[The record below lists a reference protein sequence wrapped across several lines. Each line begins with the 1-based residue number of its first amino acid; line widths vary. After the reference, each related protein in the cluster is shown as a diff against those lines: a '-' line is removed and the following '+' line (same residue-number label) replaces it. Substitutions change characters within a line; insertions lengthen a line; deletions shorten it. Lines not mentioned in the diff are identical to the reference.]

1 MTRPPYIVDGV
12 DFTDYVNRGQYSVG
26 YVYREGS
33 NAALRLSGLQ
43 PRDLLAI
50 KTRVS
55 VTVND
60 QQGPQLAALLTAVLK
75 NYVQLTYFEPKD
87 NAVRTATFIPT
98 VEEVSIPLVPGSVRW
113 GKGFRITMEEE

>member
-1 MTRPPYIVDGV
+1 MERLPYIVDGT
-12 DFTDYVNRGQYSVG
+12 DFTAYVNRWLYSVG

-50 KTRVS
+50 KTRVT

-87 NAVRTATFIPT
+87 NAVRTATFMPT
-98 VEEVSIPLVPGSVRW
+98 VEEVSIPPVPGSVRW

>member
-1 MTRPPYIVDGV
+1 MTRLPYIVDGT
-12 DFTDYVNRGQYSVG
+12 DFSAYVNRWQYSVS

-33 NAALRLSGLQ
+33 NTTLRLSGLQ

-60 QQGPQLAALLTAVLK
+60 QQGAQLAALLSTVLK
-75 NYVQLTYFEPKD
+75 NRVQLTYFEPKD
-87 NAVRTATFIPT
+87 NAPRTAYFLPT
-98 VEEVSIPLVPGSVRW
+98 VSEVSIPPVPGSTRW
-113 GKGFRITMEEE
+113 GKGFQITMEEE

>member
-1 MTRPPYIVDGV
+1 MTKPPYIVDGV
-12 DFTDYVNRGQYSVG
+12 DFTAYVNRWQYSVG

-33 NAALRLSGLQ
+33 NASLRLSGLQ

-50 KTRVS
+50 KARVS

-87 NAVRTATFIPT
+87 NSARTATFKPT
-98 VEEVSIPLVPGSVRW
+98 VEEVSIPPVPGSVRW
-113 GKGFRITMEEE
+113 GKGFRIVMEEE

>member
-1 MTRPPYIVDGV
+1 MTKPPYIVDGV
-12 DFTDYVNRGQYSVG
+12 DFTAYVNRWQYSVG

-33 NAALRLSGLQ
+33 NASLRLSGLQ

-60 QQGPQLAALLTAVLK
+60 QQGPRLAALLTAVLK

-87 NAVRTATFIPT
+87 NAARTATFKPT
-98 VEEVSIPLVPGSVRW
+98 VEEVSIPPVPGSVRW
-113 GKGFRITMEEE
+113 GKGFRIVMEEE